1 MCYTIDMRHSTQKG
15 HENED
20 TEMDQ
25 YFGSFGIGVVVLFT
39 CTEIGDKNGY

>member
-20 TEMDQ
+20 TEMDK
-25 YFGSFGIGVVVLFT
+25 YISSDCVSLAYMFT
-39 CTEIGDKNGY
+39 CEIGEENGY